1 MEKLFSDDEIEL
13 IIWSEIWSIMSFV
26 IGQLQWQSTKTSGTL
41 TMIGK
46 LLLTIFFLFAL
57 LIRIFAVLLYFSP
70 AFGLLDLLC
79 HWTMGSLKTSTEYQ
93 AKYFS
98 IY

>member
-46 LLLTIFFLFAL
+46 LLLSIFFLFAL

-98 IY
+98 SY